1 MLRCHGFE
9 VNHTTT
15 SPVDALPMK
24 ASNSCMIE
32 IRIKAGSLSGDP
44 AFYLITTTTNRD
56 MILIY

>member
-1 MLRCHGFE
+1 MLCCQGFE

-32 IRIKAGSLSGDP
+32 IRKRQDL
-44 AFYLITTTTNRD
+44 FLE
-56 MILIY
+56 ILPLLFIEGGTVWEKSY